1 MTQEEKRLKIFD
13 LIANDDNIIDVKTVA
28 ELYTGSL
35 AHLFEHSKVFE
46 RVKKA
51 ISEDDWISLWNGITI
66 SFLSSLYATASIDE
80 KQLDERLK
88 ILHDANS
95 DIMIGFGV
103 REREDETGE
112 A

>member
-1 MTQEEKRLKIFD
+1 MTQEEKRLKVLD
-13 LIANDDNIIDVKTVA
+13 LIANDDNVIDVKTVA

-35 AHLFEHSKVFE
+35 AHLFEHSKAFE
-46 RVKKA
+46 RVKKV
-51 ISEDDWISLWNGITI
+51 IPEEDWISLWNGITI

-88 ILHDANS
+88 ILHDANK

-103 REREDETGE
+103 KERKDEGGE